1 MGKHREGIGVTSLAF
16 FSKTSTTKWQW
27 QWHWNAMNWGNKI
40 FFNERSLICTDFI
53 LLQVFLFLQG
63 ISLHWNAMVCGNKI
77 TLNEKSKI
85 VKIFFLT
92 NLSFSI
98 VLFESL
104 TPLKNT
110 VKNSGF
116 ESHNDLPVYYE
127 LQVNLWIIFCILN
140 SWVA

>member
-16 FSKTSTTKWQW
+16 FSKTSTTKRQW

-92 NLSFSI
+92 DLSFSI

-110 VKNSGF
+110 VKKKKHLKNC
-116 ESHNDLPVYYE
+116 HWCLITIQIQWIYYFCF
-127 LQVNLWIIFCILN
+127 IISFK
-140 SWVA
+140 